1 MPKDIILYT
10 THCPLCKGLEKALN
24 NKKII
29 YTLCTDVE
37 LMKKLG
43 ITRAPI
49 LEVNGELMTN
59 KEALKWVLSQENKIG

>member
-1 MPKDIILYT
+1 MENAIILYS

-24 NKKII
+24 NKKIV

-43 ITRAPI
+43 ITRAPM
-49 LEVNGELMTN
+49 LEVNGELMAN
-59 KEALKWVLSQENKIG
+59 KEALKWVLSQE